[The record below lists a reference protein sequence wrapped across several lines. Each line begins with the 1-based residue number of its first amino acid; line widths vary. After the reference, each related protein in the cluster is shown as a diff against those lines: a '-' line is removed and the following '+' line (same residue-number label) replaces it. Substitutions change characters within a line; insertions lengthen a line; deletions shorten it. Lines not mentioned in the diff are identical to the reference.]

1 MDKRI
6 SRGMFGAV
14 NDTLRCYRNQG
25 TGTRW
30 QTLAGPPSLSELSTE
45 VAIRILLCCLMV
57 PLSNAWPEPH
67 L

>member
-6 SRGMFGAV
+6 SRGMFDAV

-25 TGTRW
+25 TGTRL
-30 QTLAGPPSLSELSTE
+30 QTLARTPSLSELSTE
-45 VAIRILLCCLMV
+45 VAETILLGILMA